1 MEGKEKNVIL
11 FYNDGGGVSRKDGLL
26 LELNDFA
33 RLQTSTGQVILIPR
47 ERIIRIEE
55 VR

>member
-1 MEGKEKNVIL
+1 MEGKEKSITL
-11 FYNDGGGVSRKDGLL
+11 FYNDGGGVSRKDGVL

-33 RLQTSTGQVILIPR
+33 RIRIASGQVIMIPR